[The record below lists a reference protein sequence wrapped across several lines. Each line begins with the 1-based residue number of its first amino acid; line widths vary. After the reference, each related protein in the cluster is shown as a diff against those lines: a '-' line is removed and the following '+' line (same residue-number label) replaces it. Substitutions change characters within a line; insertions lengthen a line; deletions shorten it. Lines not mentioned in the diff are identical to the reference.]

1 MSSPIRLNWRTPI
14 ALATLGMGVIM
25 WCETLGRNMRHIIYV
40 DGSVGV
46 GKSTF
51 IEILY
56 QTFASVLGI
65 VGNNN
70 SSHNFNV
77 EVLPEPLHR
86 NWTNRII
93 NELGYENLLHFL
105 LVRKIVAIEDWSK
118 RIASDGL
125 QELERN
131 VLIVE
136 RSLFGDRRVNAD
148 CEKLFDNKNVTY
160 SGESVHYIFIKNLE
174 KENAEQERL
183 NVLYKRPQAEFD
195 NAVRRLDRMQPV

>member
-1 MSSPIRLNWRTPI
+1 
-14 ALATLGMGVIM
+14 
-25 WCETLGRNMRHIIYV
+25 MRHIIYV

-65 VGNNN
+65 VGKNN

-93 NELGYENLLHFL
+93 GELGYENLLHFL

-183 NVLYKRPQAEFD
+183 NMLYNSMELESEGRASRFIHRIQRPRNVSSYHAEAAAIVHKVLG
-195 NAVRRLDRMQPV
+195 L